1 MEERSY
7 NCRKQGLR
15 AWLRML
21 KMFTWLMTTLQFLAS
36 AEQTVRICVVPFKE
50 GTSENQAAIA
60 AMDVKK
66 LAAELSL
73 SKLANASPIVSV
85 PVFGRDRRDVDA
97 LLERD
102 ECEYI
107 VSIWRYESADGNYNL
122 PANLPDIALPQES
135 ATPMPVGD
143 RDLIFYKLRAKGKRK
158 DLYSGSAFPPT
169 VRSRSHV
176 VISPYP
182 SMAAQIVKSLN
193 RFEGSR

>member
-1 MEERSY
+1 
-7 NCRKQGLR
+7 
-15 AWLRML
+15 
-21 KMFTWLMTTLQFLAS
+21 
-36 AEQTVRICVVPFKE
+36 
-50 GTSENQAAIA
+50 
-60 AMDVKK
+60 MDVKK